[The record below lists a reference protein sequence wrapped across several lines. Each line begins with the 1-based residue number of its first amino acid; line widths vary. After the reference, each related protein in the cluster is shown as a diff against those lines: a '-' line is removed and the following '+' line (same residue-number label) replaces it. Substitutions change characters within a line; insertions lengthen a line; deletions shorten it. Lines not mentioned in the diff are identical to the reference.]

1 MIVQEYIEFFRK
13 YGIRNPHELARPRHV
28 SIDKLI
34 LPKNSAIHFPIDD
47 SGEIGPSETNEY
59 IGAYGRS
66 VYLKLIENVS
76 QNNVLGVMSV
86 KKVPMLAAV
95 HEYFNA
101 HNTFH
106 NLDKNK
112 NAIHLKT
119 TLLSY
124 DYSLIHVNLVY
135 RQNHTTEYMQWHNTI
150 TTTLD
155 TIHNLVKSGDTRNHF
170 LEFIVPE
177 RINPVST
184 WMLLSEDIKTRKP
197 DVFGLRFRREVLNR
211 MTSDESKFF
220 AQLWILCGNK
230 DEHTKGFLNQYP
242 IETMDKINL
251 IIRAGN
257 KFTILN
263 LGIFISWLKRDN
275 IATSKKSILVPMVA
289 RKRLMALLI
298 TMNKARSLLGTEEED
313 VIQEEEDDQ
322 GDEVLNEALD
332 SPDARKQID
341 IKTSKVKAGEHQIKI
356 DQTVINSKEIP
367 VVPVDN
373 NGVISP
379 DDSLD
384 KRKAENVAIT
394 LDEEIDKDLE
404 QLEFIDKQM
413 DVEEL
418 YTKYTA
424 YEPPSDNPIEAAIDV
439 ATTAA
444 QKGQLTAAEFR
455 RLANKAERFTVIP
468 NPFDDAGTFA
478 EGISYKPEDLAI
490 TKETRLMMPKIKGV
504 IDASMLSSSLNQL
517 NTGYVKKQ
525 LNKDIGQVVLNIQ
538 KVGIILDDYKIREYE
553 DLNDCYTEHTFKLI
567 PVRGQPSTC
576 RFRIPKVNP
585 DGTFKAGGVKY
596 NMRRQRGDY
605 PIHKVKPDEVSL
617 TSYYSK
623 IFVRRAERRTF
634 NYEEWLANEIRT
646 RGIDPDDTSIVGMEL
661 GNVYARKYKGSRVY
675 SALSKHFI
683 SFVSN
688 EWQFRFNYTE
698 MNTFFGNDIP
708 KGYTAIAKS
717 SQTQALLLLN
727 DNSELFVY
735 NPATKEQ
742 HEYGSI
748 ESVLR
753 LNAAKAPIDM
763 AEVGLFG
770 KNLPL
775 GMLLA
780 YQIGLGNLL
789 ETVKAKY
796 RTVKRGSQLKL
807 NDFEFAVRFE
817 DESLI
822 FDKRQKVVALLM
834 SGFNRFHRDIKT
846 YPRLT
851 FDKKDVYGA
860 VFDNNDISSRRLKEC
875 EILFPLWVDPMTKDI
890 LLERK
895 MPTDLFSLFL
905 EATKLL
911 TNDEYPEPLERDK
924 GYERFAGFVYQ
935 ELIKSLRGYQ
945 SKPNS
950 ANAEVTINPYSVY
963 MNILQD
969 QTVSPSDDS
978 NPYQALKDN
987 EVIVYRGAGGRT
999 SRSMTNDSRTFTERS
1014 MGVVSEA
1021 TVDNGDVGTIAYTSA
1036 DPNYTSL
1043 RGTTSELENLNE
1055 TAKILSTSTLMAPAA
1070 TKDDPK
1076 RINFT
1081 NIQNSQTTHAVGYTP
1096 VPVRTG
1102 YERVMA
1108 HRTPDLYATTA
1119 KIAGTVKEINDK
1131 NIVIENEDGTAVA
1144 VELGRRYGKWSGKV
1158 IPHDVITNCKIGD
1171 KLDVGDVIAYNT
1183 NFFQQDVLDPKQVI
1197 YKPGAMARVV
1207 LWESTG
1213 TLEDSCG
1220 LSREFTE
1227 KLGTITTH
1235 VRYVRVNFN
1244 QEVSNLVKLKE
1255 KVEPESILCTLYEPV
1270 GNTLDIYE
1278 GNALNTLQD
1287 IGQLNPKA
1295 EYLGTV
1301 EKIEVMYC
1309 GEMDEMSETLRA
1321 LADSSDTRLYKQ
1333 RKQMRQKAIDGSVES
1348 GFRIDGTPVVDGTAV
1363 IAIYITGTTG
1373 MGIGDKLVFAHQL
1386 KSVVGNIHQETYTSE
1401 DGKPIDAEFGYLSVM
1416 NRIVNS
1422 VNDVGTTNTLLM
1434 ALSDA
1439 AVAAYDNGKQKG

>member
-1 MIVQEYIEFFRK
+1 MIAQEYIEFFRK
-13 YGIRNPHELARPRHV
+13 YGIRNPHELARPRNI
-28 SIDKLI
+28 SIDKLT

-47 SGEIGPSETNEY
+47 SGEIGPNENSEY
-59 IGAYGRS
+59 ISAYNRS
-66 VYLKLIENVS
+66 VFLKMVENVS
-76 QNNVLGVMSV
+76 NKNVKGVMSF
-86 KKVPMLAAV
+86 KKVPMMAKV
-95 HEYFNA
+95 HEYFNKHA
-101 HNTFH
+101 TFH
-106 NLDKNK
+106 NLDKYK
-112 NAIHLKT
+112 NASHLKT
-119 TLLSY
+119 TLVAY
-124 DYSLIHVNLVY
+124 DYSLIHTNLVY
-135 RQNHTTEYMQWHNTI
+135 RQNYATEYMHWHNTTMTI
-150 TTTLD
+150 LD
-155 TIHNLVKSGDTRNHF
+155 NIHNLVKGGDSRNHF

-197 DVFGLRFRREVLNR
+197 DVFGLNFRRELLNR
-211 MTSDESKFF
+211 MTSNESKFF

-230 DEHTKGFLNQYP
+230 DEHVKGILNNYP
-242 IETMDKINL
+242 SETLDKINL

-257 KFTILN
+257 KFTVLN
-263 LGIFISWLKRDN
+263 LGLLLSWLKRDN
-275 IATSKKSILVPMVA
+275 IAPTKKAILVPMVA
-289 RKRLMALLI
+289 RKRLIALLI
-298 TMNKARSLLGTEEED
+298 SMNKARSLLTSDENED
-313 VIQEEEDDQ
+313 LIQEEEDT
-322 GDEVLNEALD
+322 GDEVLNEAAN
-332 SPDARKQID
+332 SPNARKELNID
-341 IKTSKVKAGEHQIKI
+341 TSKVKDGEHDIKV

-367 VVPVDN
+367 VIPIDN
-373 NGVISP
+373 NNIIKP
-379 DDSLD
+379 DDSEDKTKAKDVALALD
-384 KRKAENVAIT
+384 
-394 LDEEIDKDLE
+394 DEIDKDLE

-413 DVEEL
+413 EIDSL

-424 YEPPSDNPIEAAIDV
+424 YVPPSDNPIEAAIDV
-439 ATTAA
+439 ATEAA
-444 QKGQLTAAEFR
+444 QKGQLTAAEYR
-455 RLANKAERFTVIP
+455 RITDKAARFTVIP
-468 NPFDDAGTFA
+468 NPFDNEGTFA

-490 TKETRLMMPKIKGV
+490 TKETRLILPVIKGV
-504 IDASMLSSSLNQL
+504 IDKTMLSSSLNQL
-517 NTGYVKKQ
+517 NSQYVKKQ
-525 LNKDIGQVVLNIQ
+525 LNKDIGQAVLNIQ
-538 KVGIILDDYKIREYE
+538 KAGIILDDYKVREFE

-576 RFRIPKVNP
+576 RFRIPKVNA

-605 PIHKVKPDEVSL
+605 PIHKVKPYEVSL

-634 NYEEWLANEIRT
+634 NYEEWLSNEIRAQ
-646 RGIDPDDTSIVGMEL
+646 GIDPDNTNITGMEL
-661 GNVYARKYKGSRVY
+661 GNVYSREYKGSRVY
-675 SALSKHFI
+675 SALSKNFI

-688 EWQFRFNYTE
+688 EWQFRFNHKE
-698 MNTFFGNDIP
+698 MNTYFGNDIP

-727 DNSELFVY
+727 DDSELFVY
-735 NPATKEQ
+735 NPSTKEK

-748 ESVLR
+748 ETILR
-753 LNAAKAPIDM
+753 LDSNKAPVDM

-770 KNLPL
+770 KNIPL
-775 GMLLA
+775 GLLLA

-789 ETVKAKY
+789 ETIKAKY
-796 RTVKRGSQLKL
+796 RVVKRGSQLKL
-807 NDFEFAVRFE
+807 NNFEFAVRFE
-817 DESLI
+817 DESLV
-822 FDKRQKVVALLM
+822 FDRRQKVVALLM

-890 LLERK
+890 LLERN
-895 MPTDLFSLFL
+895 MPTDLFNLFL

-935 ELIKSLRGYQ
+935 EMIKSLRGYQ
-945 SKPNS
+945 SKPN
-950 ANAEVTINPYSVY
+950 ANNAEVTINPFSVY

-969 QTVSPSDDS
+969 QTVSPVDDS
-978 NPYQALKDN
+978 NPYQSLKDI

-999 SRSMTNDSRTFTERS
+999 SRSMTNDSRTFTKRS

-1036 DPNYTSL
+1036 DPNYISL
-1043 RGTTSELENLNE
+1043 RGTTSELESLDE
-1055 TAKILSTSTLMAPAA
+1055 ATKILSTSTLMSPAA

-1076 RINFT
+1076 RINFI
-1081 NIQNSQTTHAVGYTP
+1081 NIQNSQTTHAIGYTP

-1119 KIAGTVKEINDK
+1119 KIAGVVKEINDK
-1131 NIVIENEDGTAVA
+1131 NIVVENEDGTSIA

-1158 IPHDVITNCKIGD
+1158 IPHDVITNCKVGD
-1171 KLDVGDVIAYNT
+1171 KLSVGDVIAYNT

-1207 LWESTG
+1207 LWESTS

-1220 LSREFTE
+1220 LSREFAE
-1227 KLGTITTH
+1227 KLGTVTTH
-1235 VRYVRVNFN
+1235 VRYIRVNFN
-1244 QEVSNLVKLKE
+1244 QEVSNLVKIKE

-1270 GNTLDIYE
+1270 GNSLDIYE

-1287 IGQLNPKA
+1287 IGQLNPKS
-1295 EYLGTV
+1295 EYLGVV

-1333 RKQMRQKAIDGSVES
+1333 RKQMKQKPIDGSVES
-1348 GFRIDGTPVVDGTAV
+1348 GFRVDGTPLVDGNAV

-1386 KSVVGNIHQETYTSE
+1386 KSVVGNIHQQTYTSE